1 MKTYKEIR
9 RRMNDAFTHL
19 IETTVEHPKIQEMMK
34 YAIEGGKRLRPMLFL
49 AMNPDGIPDDWF
61 DICLVLEL
69 LHTCSLI
76 LDDLPC
82 MDNDTERRGRPAF
95 HIRYTE
101 IQAKLF
107 VSYCI
112 SFAIRI
118 LQRHFEKEIEDPS
131 TRLRSLSYLR
141 QMMYTVYRNMG
152 KSGACAGQFLD
163 LCPILPNSNK
173 KEFLE
178 QYGTKEGMRE
188 LLNLK
193 TTTFFTIGFQAGRI
207 LREWEM
213 GTIVP
218 STVSDDHPQRSDIA
232 GLTGDLWDTMESN
245 ESYQQTHQLA
255 EDFGFAFQLFDD
267 FDDVE
272 QDYIRKQDG
281 EFTPNYILSFGVEE
295 AYQQYNL
302 YMGRFQE
309 TYRRVVSDNREA
321 LGNKIVDE
329 ICEYLSTSVNQQYAT
344 FRNSSRFIV

>member
-1 MKTYKEIR
+1 MKTYTEIR
-9 RRMNDAFTHL
+9 RRMNDTFTHL
-19 IETTVEHPKIQEMMK
+19 IDTIVEHPRIREMMK
-34 YAIEGGKRLRPMLFL
+34 YAIEGGKRLRPILFL
-49 AMNPDGIPDDWF
+49 AMNPHSIPDRWF

-82 MDNDTERRGRPAF
+82 MDNDVERRGRPAF
-95 HIRYTE
+95 HVQYSET
-101 IQAKLF
+101 QAKLF

-112 SFAIRI
+112 SFAIRVI
-118 LQRHFEKEIEDPS
+118 QQHFEKEIEDPE
-131 TRLRSLSYLR
+131 TRRKSIPYIR
-141 QMMYTVYRNMG
+141 QMMYIVYRNMG

-193 TTTFFTIGFQAGRI
+193 TTTFFTIGFQSGRI
-207 LREWEM
+207 LREWEAHSVENDRPLVEP
-213 GTIVP
+213 T
-218 STVSDDHPQRSDIA
+218 
-232 GLTGDLWDTMESN
+232 WDMIESQ
-245 ESYQQTHQLA
+245 ESYQQTHKLS

-281 EFTPNYILSFGVEE
+281 EFTPNYILSFGIEE
-295 AYQQYNL
+295 AYQQYRL
-302 YMGRFQE
+302 HIKRFQE
-309 TYRRVVSDNREA
+309 TYQTLISNHSEA
-321 LGNKIVDE
+321 LGNKIVSE
-329 ICEYLSTSVNQQYAT
+329 ICDYLTTSVNQQYSKLK
-344 FRNSSRFIV
+344 NSSRFIK